1 MQYKPLDKAKNEI
14 RVLRFPDLSSPDA
27 TKDSIEC
34 SIENVPLEYSP
45 NFQSHHGYP
54 HNQNCLTV
62 WDGFTRYVDLR
73 DSTLEQT
80 TLDETTKLGLSQEH
94 NQHNDSRYVW
104 GDFEALSYTWGDRG
118 DARSIYTNGIRRD
131 VPRNL
136 EEALRAL
143 RDLKET
149 RLGMCYWVDSLCIDQ
164 DNVEERNEQVKRMK
178 EIYRRA
184 RAVIVWLGQE
194 ERTDRNAVQTMRHLC
209 RDPYVE
215 NTLQL
220 PADLQ
225 LNGWPALFAFMQKPY
240 WNRSWII
247 QELAMNHNSTL
258 VLYGRF
264 KLTRRMIRLG
274 AVYCQELLQAS
285 EVLSY
290 QSQHYLDSDAWSMAS
305 RTYRLA
311 SLTFTPNGEVSLD
324 LLLNLVRQADAT
336 DKKDKVYGILG
347 LLDPAVSVDVIPDY
361 SLSERQIYTDFMI
374 SIIKKSRRLEQ
385 IIFGGIPVE
394 EGWPSWVPDWRLP
407 FGRHHIRYLRSRQA
421 SGNSLAKIRFLKS
434 GRNGDLLAC
443 SGFQVDIVDGVTAQ
457 PSSRSYF
464 TQSRHTSNRYSSR
477 TAEALQRTLLMDHPG
492 ANGELLLKVPWIPRC
507 DTCTSPANFHS
518 KPKRFKLSQ
527 SSYFRKFQEFR
538 EHNELF
544 CIGGQSFRDFF
555 PQSDGESVDIGI
567 TLRCMRLALLSLDR
581 RVLMTTRTGY
591 LGLAP
596 EAVHQG
602 DVVAIL
608 LGCKCPIVLRPYS
621 DKFFHVIGECY
632 VHGLMDGEILSQ
644 ENGKIPLEREFILC

>member
-14 RVLRFPDLSSPDA
+14 RVLRFLDLSSPLS
-27 TKDSIEC
+27 TKDFIQC

-45 NFQSHHGYP
+45 NFQSHHGCP
-54 HNQNCLTV
+54 HNQKCPMV
-62 WDGFTRYVDLR
+62 WDGFTRCVDLR

-80 TLDETTKLGLSQEH
+80 TLDKTTHLGLSQQH
-94 NQHNDSRYVW
+94 NQHSDYRYVW
-104 GDFEALSYTWGDRG
+104 GDFEALSYTWGDQG
-118 DARSIYTNGIRRD
+118 DARSILTNGIRRD
-131 VPRNL
+131 VSRNL
-136 EEALRAL
+136 EEALRTL

-164 DNVEERNEQVKRMK
+164 ENLEERNEQVKRMK
-178 EIYRRA
+178 EIYSRA
-184 RAVIVWLGQE
+184 RAIIVWLGQE

-209 RDPYVE
+209 RNPYVE

-220 PADLQ
+220 PANLQ
-225 LNGWPALFAFMQKPY
+225 LDGWDALFAFMQKPY

-258 VLYGRF
+258 VLCGRF

-285 EVLSY
+285 EDLSY
-290 QSQHYLDSDAWSMAS
+290 QSQHYLDLDAWSMAS
-305 RTYRLA
+305 RMYRLA
-311 SLTFTPNGEVSLD
+311 SLTFNPNGAVSLD

-347 LLDPAVSVDVIPDY
+347 LLDPAVSEDVIPDY
-361 SLSERQIYTDFMI
+361 SLSERQVYTNFMI

-385 IIFGGIPVE
+385 IIFGGITTE

-421 SGNSLAKIRFLKS
+421 SGNSLANIRFLKD

-443 SGFQVDIVDGVTAQ
+443 SGFQVDIVDGVAAQ
-457 PSSRSYF
+457 PSSRCYF
-464 TQSRHTSNRYSSR
+464 TQSCHTSNRYSSR
-477 TAEALQRTLLMDHPG
+477 ISEALQRTLLMDHPG
-492 ANGELLLKVPWIPRC
+492 ANGELLLEVPWIPEC
-507 DTCTSPANFHS
+507 DTCTSPTNFYS
-518 KPKRFKLSQ
+518 NPNWLELSQ
-527 SSYFRKFQEFR
+527 SSYFRKFHEFR

-555 PQSDGESVDIGI
+555 PQPDRESVDIAI

-596 EAVHQG
+596 KAVQQG
-602 DVVAIL
+602 DVVATL
-608 LGCKCPIVLRPYS
+608 LGCECPIVLRPYS
-621 DKFFHVIGECY
+621 DNVFHVIGECY
-632 VHGLMDGEILSQ
+632 VHGLMDGEIISQ
-644 ENGKIPLEREFILC
+644 KNGENPLEREFILC